1 MTSYVQGVS
10 REQMTLFPQR
20 LDELVGAEAPVRVID
35 AFVERR
41 VDVRALGFE
50 KAVPERTGRPGYDPR
65 DLLKLHLYGYMNRVR
80 SSRRLEQ
87 ECHRNTEV
95 LWLMKELAP
104 DHKTIADFRRDN
116 RGPIVKVCRALVE
129 FCREHKLYG
138 AELVAI
144 DGSKF
149 AAQNSPQRARTLAQI
164 KKEGEELDKRIA
176 GYLAQLDAAD
186 AEEAAQEQEIKP
198 GDARAALAALQVRR
212 ANVAQKVVLMEAME
226 LTQVTSTDPDA
237 RLMRAARGGS
247 VVGYN
252 VQVAVDSQHGLI
264 VHHAVT
270 QDVSDQNQLAAV
282 AEGAKEALGVETLE
296 VVADAGYGD
305 AEQLKRSE
313 EGGITPY
320 VPHPRSVNTQGQ
332 YFDKSQFTYEPESN
346 IYRCP
351 AGKTLRF
358 HSASI
363 EKQAINYVGIACS
376 SCALKPQCTKAKAR
390 WVTRHLHED
399 ALERVAER
407 MKQRPG
413 IMKRRSALAEHPF
426 GVIKDMMGFPRF
438 LCRRLPAVAAEMAM
452 SVTAFN
458 LKRLIAILGGDQ
470 LLRKLAAA

>member
-10 REQMTLFPQR
+10 REQATLFPER
-20 LDELVGAEAPVRVID
+20 LDELIAEASPVRVID
-35 AFVERR
+35 GFVEA

-50 KAVPERTGRPGYDPR
+50 KAVPERTGRPAYDPR
-65 DLLKLHLYGYMNRVR
+65 DLLKLYLYGYVNRVR

-87 ECHRNTEV
+87 ECQRNIEV
-95 LWLMKELAP
+95 LWLMNRLTP
-104 DHKTIADFRRDN
+104 DFKTIADFRKAN
-116 RGPIVKVCRALVE
+116 REPIVKVCRELVK
-129 FCREHKLYG
+129 FCRRHGLYG

-176 GYLAQLDAAD
+176 GYLAQLDTAD
-186 AEEAAQEQEIKP
+186 GEEPAETMGA
-198 GDARAALAALQVRR
+198 GDARAALAALQERR
-212 ANVAQKVVLMEAME
+212 ADVTQKVLLMEAME

-252 VQVAVDSQHGLI
+252 VQAAVDSQHGLI

-282 AEGAKEALGVETLE
+282 AEGAKEALGVAKLE
-296 VVADAGYGD
+296 AVADAGYGD

-320 VPHPRSVNTQGQ
+320 VPHPRSVNTQGE
-332 YFDKSQFTYEPESN
+332 YFDKSQFTYEPASDT
-346 IYRCP
+346 YRCP
-351 AGKTLRF
+351 AGERLRF
-358 HSASI
+358 HSASV
-363 EKQAINYVGIACS
+363 EKQAINYIGIACS
-376 SCALKPQCTKAKAR
+376 GCAMKPRCTKARAR
-390 WVTRHLHED
+390 WVTRHMHEEV
-399 ALERVAER
+399 LERTAER

-438 LCRRLPAVAAEMAM
+438 LCRGLKAVAAEMAM

-458 LKRLIAILGGDQ
+458 LKRLMTILGVRR
-470 LLRKLAAA
+470 LLRTLAPA